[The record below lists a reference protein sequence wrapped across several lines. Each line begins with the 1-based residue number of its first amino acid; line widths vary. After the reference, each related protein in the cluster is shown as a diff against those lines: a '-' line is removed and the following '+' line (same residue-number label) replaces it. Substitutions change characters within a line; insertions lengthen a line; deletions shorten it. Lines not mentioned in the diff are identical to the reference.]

1 MQIAIKGTGCEY
13 QVGQLIWELS
23 CLLNTEHVYNLFCF
37 SESWDYS
44 TVVER
49 RSLHRSQTHSE
60 WIAITPLIP
69 MSSYVI
75 QVNASNSVGYILSNV
90 QTVDLEP
97 GCKYCTSLHTG

>member
-1 MQIAIKGTGCEY
+1 M
-13 QVGQLIWELS
+13 
-23 CLLNTEHVYNLFCF
+23 F
-37 SESWDYS
+37 SIFPESWDYS
-44 TVVER
+44 TVTQR
-49 RSLHRSQTHSE
+49 RSLHRSNTYSE

-97 GCKYCTSLHTG
+97 GCKYHLGCHFTIYSLFMDIHNSFMDILN